1 MIYDVKCR
9 VSLINF
15 SNLFYYVLQSA
26 KGTKHTRSLQYD
38 MPMLFKYLKFLYM

>member
-15 SNLFYYVLQSA
+15 SNLFYYVLKSA
-26 KGTKHTRSLQYD
+26 KGMNQKSAI
-38 MPMLFKYLKFLYM
+38 